1 MNFAI
6 DMTTRH
12 CDMNLVDYDQPVRGA
27 GMVAQGA
34 TGRYCVVMVA
44 GPEWIADNPNTEI
57 VSWDEAAKRIEAEG
71 WWLEESLQH
80 A

>member
-1 MNFAI
+1 
-6 DMTTRH
+6 
-12 CDMNLVDYDQPVRGA
+12 VRGA

-57 VSWDEAAKRIEAEG
+57 VSWDEASNRIEALG
-71 WWLEESLQH
+71 WWLE
-80 A
+80 

>member
-6 DMTTRH
+6 DMTTRS
-12 CDMNLVDYDQPVRGA
+12 CDFTFTQYDAPVRGA

-57 VSWDEAAKRIEAEG
+57 VSWDEASKRIEAQG
-71 WWLEESLQH
+71 WWLE
-80 A
+80 

>member
-6 DMTTRH
+6 DMTTRS
-12 CDMNLVDYDQPVRGA
+12 CDFTFTQYDAPVRGA
-27 GMVAQGA
+27 GFVSQGA

-57 VSWDEAAKRIEAEG
+57 VSWDEASNRIEALG
-71 WWLEESLQH
+71 WWLE
-80 A
+80 

>member
-6 DMTTRH
+6 DMTTRS
-12 CDMNLVDYDQPVRGA
+12 CDFTLTQYDAPVRGA

-44 GPEWIADNPNTEI
+44 GPEWIADNPI
-57 VSWDEAAKRIEAEG
+57 LKSSLGAKHRSG
-71 WWLEESLQH
+71 SKH
-80 A
+80 